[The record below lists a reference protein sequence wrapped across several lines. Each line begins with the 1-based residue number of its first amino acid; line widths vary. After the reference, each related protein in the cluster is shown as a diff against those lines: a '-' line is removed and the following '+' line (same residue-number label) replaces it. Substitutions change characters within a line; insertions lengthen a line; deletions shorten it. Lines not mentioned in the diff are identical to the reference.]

1 MELSPSSLFASLLVS
16 TVGFGF
22 FIYGKK
28 QLRIPH
34 LVVGLALMVY
44 PYFIASTGWMLGV
57 GTALMLGLWLAV
69 RAGL

>member
-1 MELSPSSLFASLLVS
+1 
-16 TVGFGF
+16 VGFGI

-28 QLRIPH
+28 QLRIPQ

-44 PYFIASTGWMLGV
+44 PYFVASPGWMLGI
-57 GTALMLGLWLAV
+57 GSALMLGLWLAV